1 MKIFLI
7 ILVFFPLMLKA
18 QQDTIKIP
26 VHVAKL
32 IVKDLTTGDSAKAEL
47 VLATEQ
53 ISLLEQK
60 VGLKDSIIS
69 NHVQKG
75 MLYETRIKNEL
86 LKFDTQVL
94 WVKDLEKKNK
104 ALKVKLTFTKLVA
117 GIIVGALGYLYI
129 IK

>member
-1 MKIFLI
+1 MKLFLI
-7 ILVFFPLMLKA
+7 ILVFFPMMLKA

-26 VHVAKL
+26 VYVAKL
-32 IVKDLTTGDSAKAEL
+32 IAKDLVTGDSAKAEL
-47 VLATEQ
+47 RLTTEQ
-53 ISLLEQK
+53 IILLEQK

-75 MLYETRIKNEL
+75 MLYESRIKNEL

-104 ALKVKLTFTKLVA
+104 ALKVKLTFTKMVA
-117 GIIVGALGYLYI
+117 GIVVGALGYLYI